1 MIERYG
7 LGPARIEPAFRETY
21 LALCARARLEPDP
34 ATADALAALADGV
47 AEPPPPLDGA
57 IQALAR
63 LAERWPTALYTQ
75 AGEPEHQRRCIRAS
89 GVLDVLPESRVHIC
103 ERKTPAAYRA
113 TLERF
118 GVRDAARS
126 WMVGNSVQSDIN
138 PALTVGANAILVE
151 AVEPWIGD
159 IADPVSEDFMR
170 FPDFPAAV
178 EFLDGSP
185 ASPTGGVAPS
195 APRPRT
201 PWTSE
206 SRLFLAV
213 GRGPCEVGCMEADL
227 DFGFGIRDLTQRDPQ
242 FPTPNPESTNPE
254 SRH

>member
-1 MIERYG
+1 MPTPVPAPEIVLVDFDDTLVNTATRFRGAREALFARLAELGFDDATARHVHHHEVDPVVIERYG

-21 LALCARARLEPDP
+21 FALCARARLEPDP

-75 AGEPEHQRRCIRAS
+75 AGEPEHQLRCIRAS

-126 WMVGNSVQSDIN
+126 WMVGNSVKSDIN

-178 EFLDGSP
+178 EFLTGARLRQP
-185 ASPTGGVAPS
+185 AG
-195 APRPRT
+195 
-201 PWTSE
+201 
-206 SRLFLAV
+206 
-213 GRGPCEVGCMEADL
+213 
-227 DFGFGIRDLTQRDPQ
+227 
-242 FPTPNPESTNPE
+242 
-254 SRH
+254 